1 MNLKIEPRITFNE
14 AILNCFKKC
23 FVIKGRS
30 RRSEFWNFYILN
42 ILLLIISNIIIVKF
56 VNIIHIFI
64 GFISIILCFS
74 FISLISASIRR
85 LHDTEKSGCYLWL
98 SMIPIIGQFY
108 LLMLLIQDSD
118 QKSNKYGPSPKYSF
132 IDSGNVLINNAQIG
146 QINMLQNMQ
155 QNINNQ
161 NINQNQN
168 IQLNNIPQ
176 IINPQI
182 MSGNI
187 PINISNIYRENQQ
200 QIPPL
205 LVNENYEPG
214 IYQNI

>member
-1 MNLKIEPRITFNE
+1 
-14 AILNCFKKC
+14 
-23 FVIKGRS
+23 
-30 RRSEFWNFYILN
+30 
-42 ILLLIISNIIIVKF
+42 
-56 VNIIHIFI
+56 
-64 GFISIILCFS
+64 
-74 FISLISASIRR
+74 
-85 LHDTEKSGCYLWL
+85 
-98 SMIPIIGQFY
+98 MIPIIGQFY

-205 LVNENYEPG
+205 LINENYEPG

>member
-1 MNLKIEPRITFNE
+1 MKIEPRLTFKQ
-14 AILNCFKKC
+14 AIINCLKNYKKTN
-23 FVIKGRS
+23 GRA
-30 RRSEFWNFYILN
+30 RRSEYWNFSLLFSLVFIIFEIVIINFINYIE
-42 ILLLIISNIIIVKF
+42 IIIS
-56 VNIIHIFI
+56 
-64 GFISIILCFS
+64 FISII
-74 FISLISASIRR
+74 FIVTLIPFTTALIRR
-85 LHDTEKSGCYLWL
+85 LHDTGKSGFYLL
-98 SMIPIIGQFY
+98 ITFVPIIGQFY
-108 LLMLLIQDSD
+108 LFFWLIQDSD

-187 PINISNIYRENQQ
+187 PINMSNIYRENQQ

-205 LVNENYEPG
+205 LINENYEPG